1 MRGGFFYHGVIA
13 AVLLSVAAC
22 GGKDKDK
29 GDKNAAAN
37 DSTTEATPEA
47 TAEDKA
53 AKLAAKVKDFNDGN
67 GGCEECQPTE
77 ARVRAEVLVP
87 AGLRT
92 YTATPSCMNVRVTDA
107 RKSSSSSG

>member
-47 TAEDKA
+47 TAMA
-53 AKLAAKVKDFNDGN
+53 DGRTSPI
-67 GGCEECQPTE
+67 GS
-77 ARVRAEVLVP
+77 
-87 AGLRT
+87 GLRMVS
-92 YTATPSCMNVRVTDA
+92 P
-107 RKSSSSSG
+107 